1 MYFVFEWLIEE
12 WWLTVVFVFGTMFF
26 VTLWV
31 NYERGSIKLK
41 KKHQMKRTIRQIFE
55 ETGTYMWFDEPLP
68 ENSIINDLP
77 LKKEHQ
83 NMGTVIYGHC
93 KVCKNFKKIN
103 INLKCRSCV
112 KKLKK
117 EEQL

>member
-1 MYFVFEWLIEE
+1 
-12 WWLTVVFVFGTMFF
+12 
-26 VTLWV
+26 
-31 NYERGSIKLK
+31 
-41 KKHQMKRTIRQIFE
+41 
-55 ETGTYMWFDEPLP
+55 
-68 ENSIINDLP
+68 
-77 LKKEHQ
+77 
-83 NMGTVIYGHC
+83 MGTVIYGHC